1 MSAEARILTESHPA
15 PDLLDWLLSDALPLW
30 AQHGV
35 DRAGGGFYEK
45 LGHDLA
51 PIEEPRRARL
61 VARQIYCFAVGGAL
75 GWDGEADAL
84 VAHGLDFL
92 TRHLIRPDGTVVM
105 AVEPDGRVARDRYD
119 PYDQAFVLFALS
131 AAAARQ
137 DDPTELRDI
146 AARVRDRLSA
156 NWAHPVAGYE
166 EASPRTLPLK
176 QNPQMHLF
184 EAFLAWAELM
194 GDRDPSWQQHADALG
209 QLALDRLIS
218 TETGALYEFF
228 DGDWLPQADDKGLL
242 VEPGHQFEWAWLLTR
257 WAESRNDSTAFAAAV
272 RLADIGEA
280 HGVNARGVAFNELHH
295 DFTVRDAHAKL
306 WPQTERIKA
315 WHALSLSPLNTA
327 ARRVRAADHLGRA
340 VAGLRPFLVPQ
351 PRGLWHEVQRPDGSF
366 IDEPVR
372 ASSLYHITCAIHTI
386 SAASDAPVT
395 RRK

>member
-1 MSAEARILTESHPA
+1 MIAEARMITAAHPA
-15 PDLLDWLLSDALPLW
+15 PDLLDWLLADALPLW
-30 AQHGV
+30 AEHGV
-35 DRAGGGFYEK
+35 DRANGGFYEK
-45 LGHDLA
+45 LGHDLS
-51 PIEEPRRARL
+51 PIQEPRRARL
-61 VARQIYCFAVGGAL
+61 VARQIYCFATGGAL
-75 GWDGEADAL
+75 GWGGEADAL
-84 VAHGLDFL
+84 VAHGLEFL

-105 AVEPDGRVARDRYD
+105 AVEADGRLVRDRYD
-119 PYDQAFVLFALS
+119 PYDQAFVLFALC

-137 DDPTELRDI
+137 NDPSELRDL
-146 AARVRDRLSA
+146 AAKVRDRLSA

-194 GDRDPSWQQHADALG
+194 GDADKSWQQHADALG
-209 QLALDRLIS
+209 RLALARLIS
-218 TETGALYEFF
+218 PETGALYEFF
-228 DGDWLPQADDKGLL
+228 DGDWLPQPDDKGLL

-257 WAESRNDSTAFAAAV
+257 WAERRNDATAFAAAA

-280 HGVNARGVAFNELHH
+280 HGVNALGVAFNELHH

-315 WHALSLSPLNTA
+315 WRALSLSPLNTPEGRA
-327 ARRVRAADHLGRA
+327 RAAEHLSQA
-340 VAGLRPFLVPQ
+340 VAGLLPFLVPH
-351 PRGLWHEVQRPDGSF
+351 PRGLWYEVQRPDGTF

-386 SAASDAPVT
+386 SAASHART
-395 RRK
+395 TLR